1 MKVKEQKSSTVPVE
15 RAVAVAAWCQ
25 GGDEKGC
32 RTDPVQLDGVH
43 RHVGPGQEKSC
54 SVSSALSMLSLGT
67 AKPRTHMGQGGTD
80 RSIVGNSK
88 KRYYPINF
96 WILVVK

>member
-25 GGDEKGC
+25 GADEEGC

-43 RHVGPGQEKSC
+43 RHVGPGREKSC

-67 AKPRTHMGQGGTD
+67 AKPCTPLWLVHGCENAVDKLRE
-80 RSIVGNSK
+80 
-88 KRYYPINF
+88 KR
-96 WILVVK
+96 